1 MAYFERDILDQS
13 KVVEIGNDTKG
24 GPTVRLTPADAPS
37 IMLGDGRD
45 HGAAPETHS
54 GFSWRPT
61 MLVTGLVL
69 IVFFAAAF
77 L

>member
-1 MAYFERDILDQS
+1 MTYFERDLLDQS
-13 KVVEIGNDTKG
+13 KVVEISNAESG

-45 HGAAPETHS
+45 YGTGVETS
-54 GFSWRPT
+54 KGFSWRLT
-61 MLVTGLVL
+61 IVVTGIVLVA
-69 IVFFAAAF
+69 FMAAAF

>member
-1 MAYFERDILDQS
+1 MTYFERDILDQS
-13 KVVEIGNDTKG
+13 KIVEIANDTKG

-45 HGAAPETHS
+45 RGAAPDVKHA
-54 GFSWRPT
+54 FSWRPT
-61 MLVTGLVL
+61 VMVTGFMLTAFL
-69 IVFFAAAF
+69 AAAF